1 MAGSDE
7 EATDADDQDADEDE
21 EDEDD
26 EGEIT
31 VNKWEKSQQNL
42 FFGYICRYVW
52 LAKPRKLVSNNPR
65 KL

>member
-7 EATDADDQDADEDE
+7 EATDVDDQDEDEDE

-31 VNKWEKSQQNL
+31 VNNWEKSQQNL
-42 FFGYICRYVW
+42 FFGYICRCV
-52 LAKPRKLVSNNPR
+52 
-65 KL
+65 